1 MTSMFHEIRRTVETT
16 ASRSSFPIT
25 RILSILGI
33 SRAWYYRHLDLPP
46 IIDKRFNPF
55 EISDEELRVI
65 KYRYQHKKMSFRL
78 LAYSMI
84 EITTPLT
91 LGGLQDTEEI
101 RPYNTLGEEDMA
113 LLQT

>member
-25 RILSILGI
+25 RILNILGI

-55 EISDEELRVI
+55 ELSDE
-65 KYRYQHKKMSFRL
+65 
-78 LAYSMI
+78 
-84 EITTPLT
+84 
-91 LGGLQDTEEI
+91 
-101 RPYNTLGEEDMA
+101 
-113 LLQT
+113 